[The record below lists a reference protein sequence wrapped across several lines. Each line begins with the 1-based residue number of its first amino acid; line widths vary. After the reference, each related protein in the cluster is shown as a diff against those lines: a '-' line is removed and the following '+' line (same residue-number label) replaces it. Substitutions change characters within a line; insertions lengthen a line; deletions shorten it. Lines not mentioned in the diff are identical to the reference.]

1 MSRVLIGYDIADNRR
16 RRQTCK
22 RLRTLTAC
30 YQESF
35 FDCTISRE
43 QTKALWQTLTEQLN
57 PNEDGLIFAWLDA
70 TYSHALGQRWTHGG
84 DRLFLIS

>member
-1 MSRVLIGYDIADNRR
+1 MSRVLIGYDIADHRR
-16 RRQTCK
+16 RRRACK
-22 RLRTLTAC
+22 RLRALTAC

-35 FDCTISRE
+35 FDCTLTHEQARE
-43 QTKALWQTLTEQLN
+43 VWQALTDELN
-57 PNEDGLIFAWLDA
+57 PTEDGLIFAWLDA